1 VSNIVSTAAPRTV
14 RPAPELRRWRN
25 AVFVIFALSGV
36 LLASFAARLPAARDA
51 LDIDPGQVGLLI
63 VCISIGAILGL
74 VVAPAAGHLLGQR
87 AGMAGAIVF
96 GAVGLALSGLGA
108 TLWGNIAVTV
118 VGLVMLGLGNGA
130 VDVMMNVSGA
140 TVERRIGRTLMP
152 MMHACFSIGTVAGA
166 LVGAGAA
173 ALNVPAWL
181 HLAVVA
187 AFLAVAAVVAV
198 RFVPDRIELSDQEAQ
213 AQASIAE
220 PALSTGQRFRRSV
233 VARVVVWR
241 DVTLVM
247 IGVVMLGMAF
257 AEGSANDWIA
267 LASVDDHG
275 TTKAAG
281 ALVLDVFLVAM
292 TLGRMAGG
300 PVVDRLGR
308 VWAIRITAGLGVIGL
323 LLFILGGQ
331 PAVFIAG
338 AVLWGLGASLGF
350 PLGMSAAADDERN
363 ATTRVAAVAMIGYLA
378 FLGGPPFIGFLADHV
393 GILHALFIVL
403 ALVVAAFLCAPALK
417 PRSYAVGGGAARA
430 GAPADPL
437 STPNAAEQNG

>member
-1 VSNIVSTAAPRTV
+1 MSTAQARADRT
-14 RPAPELRRWRN
+14 PATPEQRRWRN
-25 AVFVIFALSGV
+25 AVFVVFALSGV

-51 LDIDPGQVGLLI
+51 LAIDPGQVGLLI
-63 VCISIGAILGL
+63 VCISLGAILGL
-74 VVAPAAGHLLGQR
+74 VVAPAASHVLGSR
-87 AGMAGAIVF
+87 AGMAGALAF

-118 VGLVMLGLGNGA
+118 IGLGMLGLGNGA

-152 MMHACFSIGTVAGA
+152 LMHAFFSIGTVLGA
-166 LVGAGAA
+166 LLGAGAA
-173 ALNVPAWL
+173 AVDVPAWL
-181 HLAVVA
+181 HLSVVA
-187 AFLAVAAVVAV
+187 VFLIVVAVIAV
-198 RFVPDRIELSDQEAQ
+198 RFVPDREELPEEEGAVG
-213 AQASIAE
+213 ASGTSA
-220 PALSTGQRFRRSV
+220 ALTTGQRFRRSV
-233 VARVVVWR
+233 VARIVVWR
-241 DVTLVM
+241 DLTLVM

-267 LASVDDHG
+267 LAAVDDHG
-275 TTKAAG
+275 TTKAQG

-300 PVVDRLGR
+300 PLVDRLGR

-323 LLFILGGQ
+323 LLFILGGS
-331 PAVFIAG
+331 PAVFVTG
-338 AVLWGLGASLGF
+338 AVFWGLGASLGF

-393 GILHALFIVL
+393 GILHALFVVL
-403 ALVVAAFLCAPALK
+403 ALVLAAFLCAPALK
-417 PRSYAVGGGAARA
+417 MRSYASGADGSAS
-430 GAPADPL
+430 PL
-437 STPNAAEQNG
+437 SQPNAAERNG

>member
-1 VSNIVSTAAPRTV
+1 MSTAAS
-14 RPAPELRRWRN
+14 RPVAPELHHWRN

-63 VCISIGAILGL
+63 VCISLGAILGL
-74 VVAPAAGHLLGQR
+74 VVAPAASHMLGSR
-87 AGMAGAIVF
+87 GGMAGAIVF
-96 GAVGLALSGLGA
+96 ASVGLALSGLGA

-118 VGLVMLGLGNGA
+118 IGLGMLGLGNGA

-140 TVERRIGRTLMP
+140 SVERRIGRTLMP
-152 MMHACFSIGTVAGA
+152 LMHACFSIGTVIGA

-173 ALNVPAWL
+173 ALDIPAWL

-187 AFLAVAAVVAV
+187 VFLVVAAVIAV
-198 RFVPDRIELSDQEAQ
+198 RFVPDRVELPEEEAA
-213 AQASIAE
+213 AQASG
-220 PALSTGQRFRRSV
+220 PRTALTTGQRFRRSV
-233 VARVVVWR
+233 VARIVVWR

-257 AEGSANDWIA
+257 AEGSANDWIT
-267 LASVDDHG
+267 LAAVDDHG
-275 TTKAAG
+275 TTKAQG

-292 TLGRMAGG
+292 TLGRIAGG

-308 VWAIRITAGLGVIGL
+308 VWAIRITAGLGVVGL
-323 LLFILGGQ
+323 LLFILGGH
-331 PAVFIAG
+331 PTVFVAG
-338 AVLWGLGASLGF
+338 AVFWGLGASLGF

-393 GILHALFIVL
+393 GILHALYIVL
-403 ALVVAAFLCAPALK
+403 ALVVAAFLCAPALRQ
-417 PRSYAVGGGAARA
+417 RSYVQTDSGTG
-430 GAPADPL
+430 PL
-437 STPNAAEQNG
+437 STPNAAEQV